1 MNKRSLLA
9 TPYIIWIIG
18 FTVLP
23 ILMIVFYALGD
34 GNGGF
39 TLANILAIFQPVH
52 LKSLLLALWLALLCT
67 AICLVLAY
75 PLAVML
81 RKLNIGKQGMMAIIV
96 ILPMWVN
103 FVLRIMAWQLLL
115 SRNGIIN
122 ALLGALGLPGQ
133 HLANSNVAIVIG
145 MVYDYLPFMI
155 LPVYNAVSELNEDI
169 LEAARDLGAPPKAVL
184 TKIMIPLTMP
194 GIISGITMVF
204 VPSLTTFAI
213 PDILGGGKIMLI
225 GNIIELESWFWFIH
239 CADDLCVDQ
248 YDVYFKNRCRKG
260 AQRMVK
266 RFFMK
271 FYLVLI
277 IAFLYIPIAVLV
289 VLSFNASR
297 SRVVW
302 GGFTLEWYQNLLH
315 NSDVMA
321 ALQNTLTIGFA
332 SAAIATGIGLLAAIG
347 IDAMRKRSY
356 TLTLGVGNIPMLN
369 ADIVTGIALMLWFS
383 RFTNLG
389 YVSILLAHIT
399 FNIPYV
405 ILSIL
410 PKLQQMDMSVY
421 EAARDLG
428 ANSVTAFVR
437 VILPMIF
444 PSVMSGFFMALTMS
458 MDDFVV
464 TYFTKGAGINT
475 LSTMIY
481 GELKRGIKP
490 EMYALST
497 LIFVV
502 VLVILLLANY
512 VPRIHQNRVNA
523 GRKATAFM
531 SR

>member
-1 MNKRSLLA
+1 MIKTTA
-9 TPYIIWIIG
+9 QKIYIALIFI
-18 FTVLP
+18 F
-23 ILMIVFYALGD
+23 MYA
-34 GNGGF
+34 
-39 TLANILAIFQPVH
+39 
-52 LKSLLLALWLALLCT
+52 
-67 AICLVLAY
+67 
-75 PLAVML
+75 
-81 RKLNIGKQGMMAIIV
+81 
-96 ILPMWVN
+96 
-103 FVLRIMAWQLLL
+103 
-115 SRNGIIN
+115 
-122 ALLGALGLPGQ
+122 
-133 HLANSNVAIVIG
+133 
-145 MVYDYLPFMI
+145 
-155 LPVYNAVSELNEDI
+155 
-169 LEAARDLGAPPKAVL
+169 
-184 TKIMIPLTMP
+184 
-194 GIISGITMVF
+194 
-204 VPSLTTFAI
+204 
-213 PDILGGGKIMLI
+213 
-225 GNIIELESWFWFIH
+225 
-239 CADDLCVDQ
+239 
-248 YDVYFKNRCRKG
+248 
-260 AQRMVK
+260 
-266 RFFMK
+266 
-271 FYLVLI
+271 
-277 IAFLYIPIAVLV
+277 PIATLV